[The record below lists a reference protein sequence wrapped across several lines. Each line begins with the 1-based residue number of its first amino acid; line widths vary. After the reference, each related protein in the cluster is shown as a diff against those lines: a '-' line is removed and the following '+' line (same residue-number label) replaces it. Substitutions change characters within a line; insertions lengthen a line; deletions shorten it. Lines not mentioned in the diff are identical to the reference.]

1 MSCLQITNLDYV
13 QSISSDRSVKGGLL
27 IPGIDPL
34 NGFVFDFLLP
44 TSPFQLMSIGSS
56 STALSIS
63 TDPGASSLAVSAA
76 SVTSQGGLIS
86 SISLFAAVV

>member
-13 QSISSDRSVKGGLL
+13 QSVSSDRSVKGGLL

-34 NGFVFDFLLP
+34 NDFMLGFLLP
-44 TSPFQLMSIGSS
+44 TAPLQLTSIGSS

-63 TDPGASSLAVSAA
+63 TDPGVSSLAIAAA

-86 SISLFAAVV
+86 SVSLFAAVS